1 MKTETRKL
9 VPLTL
14 AELELIYAVLNHSLS
29 HPCHKCLELESAT
42 NLINLHR
49 LEMCVR
55 KEPVKTIPS
64 RKKTDF
70 VMPEE
75 PLTLDDSKLD
85 NADERELQARFKAK
99 NSTTDKVGEHIRES
113 VKLSLELQG
122 ENFNYLSKEERRSL
136 LQKKL
141 DQMPMSN
148 ENPAQ
153 VSGSGVLSEGIQ
165 QMEKV
170 GERTKRKYNKSKL
183 SNLKPPF
190 GFA

>member
-14 AELELIYAVLNHSLS
+14 AELELIYAVLNHSLA

-75 PLTLDDSKLD
+75 PLTPSTWTKEEAKEVT
-85 NADERELQARFKAK
+85 NGVREMIAKEKDRIQFK
-99 NSTTDKVGEHIRES
+99 EEQ
-113 VKLSLELQG
+113 LSLL
-122 ENFNYLSKEERRSL
+122 ENSYGIK
-136 LQKKL
+136 Q
-141 DQMPMSN
+141 
-148 ENPAQ
+148 A
-153 VSGSGVLSEGIQ
+153 SGSGVLSEGIE

-183 SNLKPPF
+183 NNLKPPF
-190 GFA
+190 GLA